1 MSDEYQT
8 IYGVGLLDDIHNYFP
23 RLLYSSGEF
32 RTVQDVMIYVQDR
45 IIQRFNLFTYGRR
58 QYEASIPSHPQ
69 VPATRVA
76 PVNTYLRFT
85 TPVAQNTPVESALLP
100 LLRSL
105 IIPSPPRT
113 HRYVAEYQDVIV
125 HSSEEVINR
134 ASTETTLDE
143 DIDNNC
149 SICQDRMRQGEIVR
163 TLICR
168 HAYHRACIDNWLLN
182 ESVLCP
188 TCRHDIRE
196 PFTRSSRNTPQLG
209 PAPTPSHV
217 ANPAP
222 VANPVPV
229 AEPVPVANPA
239 PVAEPEDNMP
249 NLEEP
254 VGIQTPPIG
263 RTRINMRDRNDDI
276 TNLLS
281 QELWNSILFR

>member
-32 RTVQDVMIYVQDR
+32 RTLQDVMIYVQDR
-45 IIQRFNLFTYGRR
+45 ITQRFNLFTYGRR
-58 QYEASIPSHPQ
+58 QYEASLPSHPQ
-69 VPATRVA
+69 VPPTRVA
-76 PVNTYLRFT
+76 PVNTYVRFT
-85 TPVAQNTPVESALLP
+85 TPVAQNTSVESALLP

-113 HRYVAEYQDVIV
+113 HRYVPEYQDVIV

-143 DIDNNC
+143 DVDNNC

-209 PAPTPSHV
+209 PTPSPSTASSGPV
-217 ANPAP
+217 EGMPEEGMPEEPAP
-222 VANPVPV
+222 VH
-229 AEPVPVANPA
+229 
-239 PVAEPEDNMP
+239 
-249 NLEEP
+249 
-254 VGIQTPPIG
+254 TPPI
-263 RTRINMRDRNDDI
+263 RSTRINMRNRTDDI